1 MSFTERAGPLAMSE
15 SDRPPAL
22 RYTADGW
29 TFRKAEEDELLA
41 AECFIS
47 ASFRRPYGAHL
58 GSFYPD
64 IMVLRHGGELVA
76 ACGLRHAQAGR
87 IFLERYLDGPIE
99 AVLSGAIG
107 ECVERP
113 SIVEVGNL
121 AVIAAGNARDL
132 IGRLT
137 CHLQQG
143 GTAWAVFSAVPALR
157 NSFRR
162 LGIPLVQLAPAAR
175 ERLAP
180 AERAEWGTYYDNAPV
195 VTAVRVSAAQAALT
209 RLSCTR

>member
-1 MSFTERAGPLAMSE
+1 MSFMERARPFATSA
-15 SDRPPAL
+15 SDRTPVMPYA
-22 RYTADGW
+22 ANGW
-29 TFRKAEEDELLA
+29 TFRKTEEDERLA

-47 ASFRRPYGAHL
+47 ASFRRTYGAHL
-58 GSFYPD
+58 SGFFPD
-64 IMVLRHGGELVA
+64 IMLLRHDGELVA
-76 ACGLRHAQAGR
+76 ACGLRAAQAGP
-87 IFLERYLDGPIE
+87 IFLERYLDEPIE
-99 AVLSGAIG
+99 AVLCGAIG
-107 ECVERP
+107 ERVERP

-121 AVIAAGNARDL
+121 AVKAAGNARDL

-137 CHLQQG
+137 CHLQQN
-143 GTAWAVFSAVPALR
+143 GTVWAVFSAVPALR

-162 LGIPLVQLAPAAR
+162 LGIPLIQLASAAR

-209 RLSCTR
+209 LSCTR